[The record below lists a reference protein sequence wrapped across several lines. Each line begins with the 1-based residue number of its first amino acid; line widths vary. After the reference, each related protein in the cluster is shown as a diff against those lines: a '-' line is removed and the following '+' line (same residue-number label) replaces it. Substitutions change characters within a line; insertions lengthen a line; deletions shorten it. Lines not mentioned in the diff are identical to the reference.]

1 MFSER
6 LPQVFNALFN
16 NGEIRKKLLENEKPA
31 IEGITSREITCLK
44 QYFGRQV
51 LAADTDGLISR
62 IEPLDSW
69 Y

>member
-16 NGEIRKKLLENEKPA
+16 DRESQKELLENEKPD
-31 IEGITSREITCLK
+31 IEGMTGREITCLK
-44 QYFGRQV
+44 QYFSRQA
-51 LAADTDGLISR
+51 LAADTGSLVSN
-62 IEPLDSW
+62 IEPLGSW

>member
-16 NGEIRKKLLENEKPA
+16 DRESQKELLENEKPD
-31 IEGITSREITCLK
+31 IEGIAGREITCLK
-44 QYFGRQV
+44 QYFSRQA
-51 LAADTDGLISR
+51 LATDTGGLISK